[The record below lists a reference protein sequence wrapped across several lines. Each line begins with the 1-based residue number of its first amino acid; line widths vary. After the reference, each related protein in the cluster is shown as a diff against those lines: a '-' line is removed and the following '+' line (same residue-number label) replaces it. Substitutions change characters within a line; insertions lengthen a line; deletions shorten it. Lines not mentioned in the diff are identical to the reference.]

1 MYDDKHLLFKSKELY
16 ASGLGELQRDLWNPK
31 SMYRDETLA
40 ACMNLAL
47 YELMECPGKD
57 INAYASHQGGL
68 ARLVQ
73 LRGPEAHTD
82 GIAHNMFLAFRV
94 QTVRIALSRLSI
106 RLTLHLYRLCRL

>member
-1 MYDDKHLLFKSKELY
+1 MYNDKGLLFKSKELY

-40 ACMNLAL
+40 ACMSLAL

-94 QTVRIALSRLSI
+94 QTVGFVLSGAEIS
-106 RLTLHLYRLCRL
+106 LTKHLCRLCRL